1 MSALA
6 DTRLRLAVIC
16 FSFEAYHRRMVR
28 VLNQSVDKYCES
40 VIISLFIV
48 DVDINQLFLCTGGH
62 TVFLRAALLVAVIK
76 DVLDYKLLQHR
87 NNCLLF
93 LGILHLSKGSL
104 KKPAMNH
111 GSMLCDCLLRKMDIN
126 HAGHKKIFD
135 RTVELYIACCLFCK
149 LSKSTY

>member
-6 DTRLRLAVIC
+6 DTRLRPAVIC
-16 FSFEAYHRRMVR
+16 FSFEARM

-40 VIISLFIV
+40 VIVSLFIV
-48 DVDINQLFLCTGGH
+48 DVDIKQLFLCTGGH

-93 LGILHLSKGSL
+93 LGILHLSKGS
-104 KKPAMNH
+104 
-111 GSMLCDCLLRKMDIN
+111 
-126 HAGHKKIFD
+126 
-135 RTVELYIACCLFCK
+135 
-149 LSKSTY
+149 